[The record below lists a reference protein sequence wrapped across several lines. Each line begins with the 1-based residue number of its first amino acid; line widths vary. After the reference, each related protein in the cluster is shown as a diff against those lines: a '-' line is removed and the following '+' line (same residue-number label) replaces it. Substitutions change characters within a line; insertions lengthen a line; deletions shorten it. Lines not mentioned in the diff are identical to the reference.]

1 MQQGPGDSY
10 LGTVS
15 DTLLTRGM
23 GPTGTMGGVLSSKQY
38 AREELG
44 GLNEIQVSCIHYGF
58 FQGGRGGG
66 TFTPPWKSPQMAH

>member
-44 GLNEIQVSCIHYGF
+44 GLNEIQVSCIYYGF
-58 FQGGRGGG
+58 FQEGRGGG
-66 TFTPPWKSPQMAH
+66 TFTPPQMAH